1 MRVTMKPGSTMR
13 VARPTDN
20 LAAIAEMYAKGLGF
34 AVLAE
39 FKDHRGFDGVILG
52 HPRRRHHIEFTS
64 QREHQVGKAPTQ
76 DHLLIFYVPNK
87 DEWEGGCAQKNQP
100 DFARCRHT
108 IRIGTCRA
116 ERSKISMAIEWSYR
130 MRRGISKVDSLFC
143 PCWRPSQSGLPAP
156 LTLFRRARIGVR
168 FDVASLF
175 VHHAA

>member
-52 HPRRRHHIEFTS
+52 HPRQRHHIEFTS

-87 DEWEGGCAQKNQP
+87 DEWEGGWAQMKSAGFREVP
-100 DFARCRHT
+100 
-108 IRIGTCRA
+108 
-116 ERSKISMAIEWSYR
+116 SYNPYWDLQGR
-130 MRRGISKVDSLFC
+130 TFEDIDGYRVVL
-143 PCWRPSQSGLPAP
+143 QN
-156 LTLFRRARIGVR
+156 
-168 FDVASLF
+168 
-175 VHHAA
+175 AAWNK